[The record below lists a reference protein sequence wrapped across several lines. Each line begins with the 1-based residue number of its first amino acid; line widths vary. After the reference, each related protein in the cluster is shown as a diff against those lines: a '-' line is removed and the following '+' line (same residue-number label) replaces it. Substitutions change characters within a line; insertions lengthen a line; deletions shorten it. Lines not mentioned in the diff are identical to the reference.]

1 MANVVVSIKLK
12 WAPRNPLGQFMAFKA
27 EEPSIRLGV
36 MTELQTRIAQIAAD
50 GAPLGLSGNL
60 KKEMFVGGGGNSV
73 VTPDLATVEPGDPYG
88 PQQDSGYHGGPANP
102 DGGKYYSLREWV
114 MVRLGGDEGDVYRIA
129 QSLSYRGVDYM
140 AGAAGVAPMIM
151 EEEGTKLANLIMISL
166 GFR

>member
-1 MANVVVSIKLK
+1 MANVVVNMQMR
-12 WAPRNPLGQFMAFKA
+12 WAPRSPDGRFMAFKA

-36 MTELQTRIAQIAAD
+36 MTELQTRIAEIAAE
-50 GAPLGLSGNL
+50 GAPMGLSGNL
-60 KKEMFVGGGGNSV
+60 KQEMFVGGGGNSV

-88 PQQDSGYHGGPANP
+88 PQQDSGFVGPANP

-114 MVRLGGDEGDVYRIA
+114 MVKLGGDEGDVYRIA